1 MGYFLNV
8 KILGY
13 DNIRF
18 FKISPG
24 VCILMYLSSA
34 KSFTRNDS
42 LKSFS
47 KVHVENGVNN
57 RVESG
62 VDIAQ
67 PSDKTNQL

>member
-1 MGYFLNV
+1 
-8 KILGY
+8 
-13 DNIRF
+13 
-18 FKISPG
+18 
-24 VCILMYLSSA
+24 MYLSSA
-34 KSFTRNDS
+34 KSFTRDDS

-67 PSDKTNQL
+67 PSDKTNQLEKQTFI

>member
-1 MGYFLNV
+1 MSKYWDMTILSRVYF
-8 KILGY
+8 
-13 DNIRF
+13 F
-18 FKISPG
+18 FQISPG